1 MENGFVTSDLNVNIS
16 NARVSSL
23 MESEHRCW
31 DHDTVTNI
39 FGTWDRDLILQIP
52 LSSRRNDDLW
62 YWLADPRGS
71 YTVHSC
77 YKLLNPITIA
87 PSSSVWHRMWNLKVL
102 GKVKN
107 FIWPAATN
115 VLPTN
120 DNLIHRRV
128 EVLPTCYVCNAST
141 EMVSHVLVDCN
152 FAKFCWISSPI
163 RYVAHCSSFLLWL
176 ENMFGRYKKEDCELA
191 VMIFGR
197 L

>member
-1 MENGFVTSDLNVNIS
+1 M
-16 NARVSSL
+16 
-23 MESEHRCW
+23 
-31 DHDTVTNI
+31 TNI
-39 FGTWDRDLILQIP
+39 FGMRDIDLILQIP
-52 LSSRRNDDLW
+52 LNFRRNNDLW

-77 YKLLNPITIA
+77 YKLLDPIPVS
-87 PSSSVWHRMWNLKVL
+87 PSSNVWRRMWNLKVQ

-107 FIWPAATN
+107 FIWRATSN

-120 DNLIHRRV
+120 DNLICRRV

-176 ENMFGRYKKEDCELA
+176 ENMFGRCKKEDCELA
-191 VMIFGR
+191 VMICWR